1 MIGLLQALLP
11 KSESTASDKL
21 QPIWAPTHTHTHT
34 HTLPEWGVSLEPDC
48 LETVADPT
56 YTCKF
61 HSLVPSYTSPSALEG
76 IGCA

>member
-21 QPIWAPTHTHTHT
+21 QPTWAPTHTHT

-48 LETVADPT
+48 PETVADPT

-61 HSLVPSYTSPSALEG
+61 HSLVPGYTSPSVLEG